1 MKKPPA
7 RQFTPEERV
16 KREEIVRKEH
26 PINKDSLYYHSACE
40 IKFDW

>member
-16 KREEIVRKEH
+16 KREEIVRKERH
-26 PINKDSLYYHSACE
+26 INKDSSYYHSAYE